1 MRLFIYNVITF
12 IDFEGI
18 MNLSQYVKRGNL
30 NIKNLISLKDIGEE
44 EIAEILSVSREL
56 KNMRLVHEV
65 NPTLKD
71 KYVLLLTKNNYPRS
85 EITFQIAVKELL
97 GEPVTTTMSGEL
109 LDSRLADIKY
119 IQALSAC
126 GLSAVVVCTSM
137 EQDAVLLNK
146 TVSVPVI
153 NATALFGPCETLAS
167 LLTIAEITPN
177 LNSLKAT
184 VVGNLDECAT
194 QLVIGLVKMGIDVTL
209 LPCEKGEF
217 KEESLRYLSQF
228 SEIVIEKDKK
238 QALKNADYVFFTQG
252 DGSFKVYKEDFE
264 LNAKNYKTLSSVPVD
279 KTLADDELFAEDNC
293 LIVKQAENLL
303 HVTKALLS
311 VIAK

>member
-1 MRLFIYNVITF
+1 
-12 IDFEGI
+12 
-18 MNLSQYVKRGNL
+18 MNLSQYIKRGNL
-30 NIKNLISLKDIGEE
+30 NIKSLISLKDIGEE
-44 EIAEILSVSREL
+44 EIAEIISLSREF

-65 NPTLKD
+65 NPALKD

-109 LDSRLADIKY
+109 LESRLSDIKY

-126 GLSAVVVCTSM
+126 GLSAVIVCTSK
-137 EQDAVLLNK
+137 EQDALLLDK

-153 NATALFGPCETLAS
+153 NATALYGPCETLAS
-167 LLTIAEITPN
+167 LLTIAELTPN
-177 LNSLKAT
+177 LNNVKAT
-184 VVGNLDECAT
+184 VVGNFDESAT
-194 QLVIGLVKMGIDVTL
+194 QLIIGLVKIGVDVTL
-209 LPCEKGEF
+209 LPSENGDCEQET
-217 KEESLRYLSQF
+217 LRYLSQF
-228 SEIVIEKDKK
+228 SEIVVERDKK
-238 QALKNADYVFFTQG
+238 QALKQADYVFFTQG
-252 DGSFKVYKEDFE
+252 DGKLSVTNEDFA
-264 LNAKNYKTLSSVPVD
+264 LNNKPYKVLSSVPVD
-279 KTLADDELFAEDNC
+279 KSLACEDLLSGENC